1 MVQALI
7 RLAALPLALS
17 FPPAFVL
24 CLQPRVSCAP
34 TPPLCAQVVLCT
46 CRGWVRAG
54 IRCHFCRGGPRTL
67 PAAPGPAALPA
78 LLIAPAVPHGCN
90 GATFHLNL
98 RTSGPRSAALPVQA
112 SMVHPQS
119 CETCDSARFSWPGEY
134 RAPLVEGL
142 LRKSDGAPGPLAA
155 VDRERIDF
163 AILALARS
171 LQLAY
176 SPGQVAGQPRFI
188 VLPPVLDT
196 DVNLPA
202 NLPLS
207 IVLSPYHLAKV
218 QKELRRRR
226 LSDLPEPVRD
236 HIHIM
241 IPRQPRSSWPE
252 SRDSRVAQSQAVDG
266 SCTPTKCLCWCCI
279 DWFRGEDPYRGF
291 VCTCLFFVVFLI
303 VLFVLQVFERHDAN
317 DSDSTLSS
325 A

>member
-1 MVQALI
+1 MTGSIGFLDASQENLSGRMADEALVELEEI
-7 RLAALPLALS
+7 SLAIIEAALELEDEGQTQGPAAS
-17 FPPAFVL
+17 IEPPEGAASAD
-24 CLQPRVSCAP
+24 QARP
-34 TPPLCAQVVLCT
+34 
-46 CRGWVRAG
+46 
-54 IRCHFCRGGPRTL
+54 
-67 PAAPGPAALPA
+67 APGPAALPA
-78 LLIAPAVPHGCN
+78 QLIAPAVPH

-303 VLFVLQVFERHDAN
+303 VLFVLQVFERYDAN